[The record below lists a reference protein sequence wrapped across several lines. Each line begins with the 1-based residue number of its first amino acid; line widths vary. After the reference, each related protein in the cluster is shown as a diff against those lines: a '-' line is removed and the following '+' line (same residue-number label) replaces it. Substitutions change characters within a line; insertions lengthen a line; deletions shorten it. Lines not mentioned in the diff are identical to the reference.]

1 MWVIG
6 GLTLGIAAYL
16 AAETVLNNRY
26 LRRIPHR
33 IYVNGTRGKSS
44 VTRLIA
50 AALRAGGLR
59 TIAKTTG
66 SSPRFILPD
75 GSEVLIR
82 RLGQPNIKEQM
93 KIMRWSRRWD
103 LDAAVVECMALQPY
117 TQWISEH
124 RMVRSTIGVC
134 TNVRADHLDVMGPTV
149 ADVEKALAGTVPDQA
164 IFVTAERV
172 QNGVL
177 RRACADRGTRFEVV
191 AEDEV
196 AAVTQAD
203 LQGFSYFEHPENV
216 ALAIRV
222 AGLLGVDRATAIAG
236 MQQATPDIG
245 ALRLA
250 HLDFHGRRI
259 VWVNAFAAND
269 PDSYRIIWARVNER
283 FPDATHRIL
292 VVNCRQDRPDR
303 SRQLGQLAAEFDTVD
318 RFLLIGSG
326 TEVFARAA
334 AHAGVD
340 VNRVYTM
347 VGERVEKVFE
357 RIVSLSGTSAI
368 VLGAGNIKGDG
379 MMLDEYIGNRSRPP
393 ERG

>member
-6 GLTLGIAAYL
+6 VLTLGVASYL
-16 AAETVLNNRY
+16 VVETLLNRRY

-66 SSPRFILPD
+66 SSPRFIFPD

-93 KIMRWSRRWD
+93 KVMRWSRRFD

-149 ADVEKALAGTVPDQA
+149 ADVEKALAGTVPDRA

-172 QNGVL
+172 QNAVL
-177 RRACADRGTRFEVV
+177 RQACADRGTRFEVV
-191 AEDEV
+191 GEDAV
-196 AAVTQAD
+196 AAVTQAELD
-203 LQGFSYFEHPENV
+203 GFSYIEHPENV
-216 ALAIRV
+216 ALAVRV

-236 MQQATPDIG
+236 MQRAQPDVG
-245 ALRLA
+245 VLRLA
-250 HLDFHGRRI
+250 RLDFHGRRI
-259 VWVNAFAAND
+259 LWINAFAAND
-269 PDSYRIIWARVNER
+269 PDSYRIIWSRVAER
-283 FPDATHRIL
+283 FADVERRIM

-303 SRQLGQLAAEFDTVD
+303 SRQLGEMAAGFGNVD
-318 RFLLIGSG
+318 LFLLIGTG

-340 VNRVYTM
+340 VHRVYTM

-357 RIVSLSGTSAI
+357 RIVAQSGTSAV
-368 VLGAGNIKGDG
+368 VLGVGNIKGDG
-379 MMLDEYIGNRSRPP
+379 MMLDEYVGNRALPQDKR
-393 ERG
+393 

>member
-1 MWVIG
+1 MWV
-6 GLTLGIAAYL
+6 LGILTFAIAAGL
-16 AAETVLNNRY
+16 AAETVFNRRF

-50 AALRAGGLR
+50 GALRAGGLR
-59 TIAKTTG
+59 TVAKTTG
-66 SSPRFILPD
+66 SSPRFIFPD

-93 KIMRWSRRWD
+93 SVMRWTRRFD
-103 LDAAVVECMALQPY
+103 LDAIVFECMALQPY

-164 IFVTAERV
+164 VFVTAERV
-172 QNGVL
+172 QNRVL
-177 RRACADRGTRFEVV
+177 RQACADRGTRFEVV
-191 AEDEV
+191 DEAEV
-196 AAVTQAD
+196 AAVTPAELD
-203 LQGFSYFEHPENV
+203 GFSYLEHPENV
-216 ALAIRV
+216 ALAVRV
-222 AGLLGVDRATAIAG
+222 AGLLGVDRATAITG
-236 MQQATPDIG
+236 MQRATPDIG

-250 HLDFHGRRI
+250 RLDFHGRRI
-259 VWVNAFAAND
+259 LWVNAFAAND
-269 PDSYRIIWARVNER
+269 PDSYRIIWKRIGER
-283 FPDATHRIL
+283 FAGVDRRIL

-303 SRQLGQLAAEFDTVD
+303 SRQLGEMAAEFEDVD
-318 RFLLIGSG
+318 HFLLIGTG

-334 AHAGVD
+334 AHAGLD
-340 VNRVYTM
+340 VHRVYTM

-357 RIVSLSGTSAI
+357 RIVSWSGKSSV
-368 VLGAGNIKGDG
+368 VLGVGNIKGDG
-379 MMLDEYIGNRSRPP
+379 MSLDEYVGNRARPNG
-393 ERG
+393 ER